1 MPISQKQ
8 ELSRLHLLSVF
19 GDGRCYHRSKIRS
32 AHAFIPNEQESN
44 QTQQRYPSVIP
55 DA

>member
-8 ELSRLHLLSVF
+8 EFPQLHLLSAF
-19 GDGRCYHRSKIRS
+19 GGGRYCHKSKIRS

-44 QTQQRYPSVIP
+44 QMQQRYPSVTLET
-55 DA
+55 